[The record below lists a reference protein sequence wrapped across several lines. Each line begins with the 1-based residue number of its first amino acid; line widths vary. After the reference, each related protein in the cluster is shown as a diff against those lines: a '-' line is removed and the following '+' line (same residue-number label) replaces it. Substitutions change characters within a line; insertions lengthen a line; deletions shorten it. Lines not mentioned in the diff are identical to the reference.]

1 MGVVRSGHAALE
13 RLSRLLLDGRP
24 GPPAVSPRNP
34 VAISGFV
41 LSLVSVAS
49 APFPLLAVWEQ
60 PPEVIAALGITC
72 CASFV
77 LAIALSWLGLRR
89 SNRNRQPWEL
99 RSLDG
104 RLALAG
110 LRIALVTLFVCVVA
124 SSVWLQWAFERA
136 WEQSRG

>member
-1 MGVVRSGHAALE
+1 MGVVRSGQAALE
-13 RLSRLLLDGRP
+13 RLSRWTRLLLDGRTPP
-24 GPPAVSPRNP
+24 GEIPARNP
-34 VAISGFV
+34 LAVAGFV

-49 APFPLLAVWEQ
+49 APFPLLDMWGQ

-72 CASFV
+72 SASFV

-89 SNRNRQPWEL
+89 SNRNRQPREL

-110 LRIALVTLFVCVVA
+110 LRIVLVALLVFAIA
-124 SSVWLQWAFERA
+124 SGVWFQWAWERS
-136 WEQSRG
+136 WG